1 MERKER
7 ESDEVRAK
15 CAEKRT
21 AMGYKITRHLT
32 LAEGKQFLASGLY
45 PASGLAPSTFQ
56 QAKEL
61 SALPPGATCMCCG
74 HDLTGQPGW
83 VVEIAAPSGATYKT
97 ICAEDYETVMSGKSD
112 TPAQETAQPAQK
124 TAQPAQEQVSET
136 PSVPA
141 PAVAPTPGTPK
152 SENSVEAAL
161 ETLAAA
167 LAAKSAPP
175 APPIDKAEI
184 VAEAVKAAKEE
195 AKGFMQKSIAD
206 FIRDGGA
213 ATADSGGDRGGETI
227 EEAVPAS
234 ATGDGVE
241 AAANASSWTAKATP
255 KAVDAVEKLNK
266 FLSEF
271 SYFRAGVSMRLVNT
285 FARAA
290 DKAEALRSYCEVSQ
304 MEDLPDLVEKMK
316 SPEFSEVCDAFAAL
330 NKTPQPLNRRFA
342 VFYGAPGGGKTY
354 AAIKAGES
362 INGDSVDIVPCSPSM
377 DAADMLYAYR
387 LDYKTGRRGYVP
399 TALLSAMVA
408 GRAVV
413 LDEINLLPMEAR
425 MFLQDI
431 LDNKGKVHLMGV
443 EIPIREGF
451 FVIGTMNLETG
462 LGATPL
468 PLPLVD
474 RASVVR
480 EFRTTTAQAA
490 VGAGLC

>member
-1 MERKER
+1 MERKDR
-7 ESDEVRAK
+7 ESEQVRVK

-32 LAEGKQFLASGLY
+32 LSEGKEFLASGLY
-45 PASGLAPSTFQ
+45 PASGLAPSTFK

-61 SALPPGATCMCCG
+61 TALPPGATCMCCG

-83 VVEIAAPSGATYKT
+83 VVEIAAPIAPMYKT
-97 ICAEDYETVMSGKSD
+97 ICAADYETVMSGKSGAS
-112 TPAQETAQPAQK
+112 AQETAQGAAQES
-124 TAQPAQEQVSET
+124 AQPVQESAQES
-136 PSVPA
+136 PSAPA
-141 PAVAPTPGTPK
+141 SAAVAPSTSAP
-152 SENSVEAAL
+152 ENSVEAAL
-161 ETLAAA
+161 QTLASA

-175 APPIDKAEI
+175 PTPSIDKAEI

-213 ATADSGGDRGGETI
+213 ATATGDGGEPV
-227 EEAVPAS
+227 EEAGSVPAS

-241 AAANASSWTAKATP
+241 AAANASSWSAKATP

-285 FARAA
+285 FARAY
-290 DKAEALRSYCEVSQ
+290 DKAGALRSYCEVSQ
-304 MEDLPDLVEKMK
+304 MEDLSDLVEKMK
-316 SPEFSEVCDAFAAL
+316 SPEFEAVCNAFATL
-330 NKTPQPLNRRFA
+330 DKTPQPLNKRFA

-362 INGDSVDIVPCSPSM
+362 INGGSCDVVPCSPSM

-387 LDYKTGRRGYVP
+387 LDYKSGRRGYVP
-399 TALLSAMVA
+399 TALLTAMVA
-408 GRAVV
+408 GRAVI

>member
-7 ESDEVRAK
+7 ESDEVRVK

-45 PASGLAPSTFQ
+45 PASGLAPSTFK

-83 VVEIAAPSGATYKT
+83 VVEIAAPIAPMYKT
-97 ICAEDYETVMSGKSD
+97 ICAADYETVMSGKAEAPQEPAQ
-112 TPAQETAQPAQK
+112 PAQETAPETSSAPA
-124 TAQPAQEQVSET
+124 S
-136 PSVPA
+136 
-141 PAVAPTPGTPK
+141 AVAPASSTPEH
-152 SENSVEAAL
+152 ENNVEAAL

-175 APPIDKAEI
+175 PAPSIDKAEI
-184 VAEAVKAAKEE
+184 VAEAVAAAKEE
-195 AKGFMQKSIAD
+195 AKGFMQKTLAD

-213 ATADSGGDRGGETI
+213 AAASGDGGEPVD
-227 EEAVPAS
+227 EAGSVLAA

-241 AAANASSWTAKATP
+241 AAANASSWSAKATP

-285 FARAA
+285 FARAY

-316 SPEFSEVCDAFAAL
+316 SPEFDAVCNAFAAL
-330 NKTPQPLNRRFA
+330 DKTPQPLNKRFA

-354 AAIKAGES
+354 AAEKACADM
-362 INGDSVDIVPCSPSM
+362 NGGTYQTMACHSGMEP
-377 DAADMLYAYR
+377 ADMLYEYF
-387 LDYKTGRRGYVP
+387 LEFGTNRRGYRP
-399 TALLSAMVA
+399 TALLKAMTH
-408 GRAVV
+408 GCGVV
-413 LDEINLLPMEAR
+413 LDEVNLLPMESR

-431 LDNKGKVHLMGV
+431 LDNKSKVNIMGASV
-443 EIPIREGF
+443 PIRDGF
-451 FVIGTMNLETG
+451 FVLGTMNIETG
-462 LGATPL
+462 NGVQPL

>member
-7 ESDEVRAK
+7 ESDEVRVK

-45 PASGLAPSTFQ
+45 PASGLAPSTFK

-61 SALPPGATCMCCG
+61 TALPPGATCMCCG

-97 ICAEDYETVMSGKSD
+97 ICAADYETVMSGKSD
-112 TPAQETAQPAQK
+112 APAQEP
-124 TAQPAQEQVSET
+124 AQPAQEPAQET
-136 PSVPA
+136 PSAPA
-141 PAVAPTPGTPK
+141 PAVAPSASSPAEEKPEPSA

-175 APPIDKAEI
+175 PAPSIDKAEI

-213 ATADSGGDRGGETI
+213 TAASGDGGEPV
-227 EEAVPAS
+227 EEAGSVPAS

-241 AAANASSWTAKATP
+241 AAANASSWSAKATP

-285 FARAA
+285 FARAY

-316 SPEFSEVCDAFAAL
+316 SPEFDAVCNAFAEV
-330 NKTPQPLNRRFA
+330 KTPQPLNKRFA

-362 INGDSVDIVPCSPSM
+362 INGGAVDVVPCSPSM

-387 LDYKTGRRGYVP
+387 LDYKSGRRGYVP
-399 TALLSAMVA
+399 TALLTAMVA
-408 GRAVV
+408 GRAVI

-451 FVIGTMNLETG
+451 FVLGTMNLETG